1 MTVAAVRHL
10 RHRIVAPNLTP
21 DERAYRAME
30 YLDAAAKTPLLVF
43 LAAWIRDAVSPRW
56 TRVDQTLWARTIAD
70 VVQERKQ
77 P

>member
-1 MTVAAVRHL
+1 MTVAALRHL
-10 RHRIVAPNLTP
+10 RHRIVAPSLTP

-30 YLDAAAKTPLLVF
+30 YLDAVTKTPLLVF
-43 LAAWIRDAVSPRW
+43 LAAWIRDVVSPRW

-77 P
+77 Q